1 MLCSLQLFSA
11 VFLWDFSNEIVTLL
25 DISWVV
31 LRAELWIFPV
41 MGLTLGLYC
50 TYSMC
55 CSVELTFELVLWSS

>member
-1 MLCSLQLFSA
+1 MISA

-31 LRAELWIFPV
+31 LAELWIFTV
-41 MGLTLGLYC
+41 MGLPLGLYC

>member
-11 VFLWDFSNEIVTLL
+11 VFLWDFSHEIVTLL
-25 DISWVV
+25 DITWVV

-41 MGLTLGLYC
+41 MGMPLGLYC
-50 TYSMC
+50 TYIMC